1 MQRETED
8 EELSRSPSVSASPQG
23 GGRSRGGLMLTLLGV
38 VFTTVAGALLWTLFL
53 TDDRE
58 IAGPTLTSDRAEGVS
73 RRIGVAFDDTVATWQ
88 RFFAESDGIRPPPPR
103 LVMFSRGQPSPCSG
117 AEPASGPFFC
127 PVDRVAALDLEFLD
141 MLEVRMRR
149 EAAAGTAI
157 VVARVVAGYAQ
168 GILDVPDAASG
179 AGSRRFLRDHSLQ
192 ADCLTGV
199 WAGLAS
205 TRLGTVPPG
214 FYARLIARGTSVRDD
229 PLRRGADPIQT
240 LDLFANQDAAAREE
254 AFRRGLNAANPAAC
268 PGPGPAPR

>member
-1 MQRETED
+1 MNQGARA
-8 EELSRSPSVSASPQG
+8 SASSQGRSPSG
-23 GGRSRGGLMLTLLGV
+23 IMLSLLGI
-38 VFTTVAGALLWTLFL
+38 VFCAVAGALVWTQFL
-53 TDDRE
+53 SDDND
-58 IAGPTLTSDRAEGVS
+58 IAGPTLTLERAEGVS
-73 RRIGVAFDDTVATWQ
+73 RRVGVAFDDTVSTWQ
-88 RFFAESDGIRPPPPR
+88 RWFSETDGLRPAPPR

-149 EAAAGTAI
+149 EAAAGTAL
-157 VVARVVAGYAQ
+157 VVARVMAGYAQ
-168 GILDVPDAASG
+168 DILDVPDAASG

-205 TRLGTVPPG
+205 SRLGTVPPG

-240 LDLFANQDAAAREE
+240 LDIFAQPDAAAREE